1 MLLKPKE
8 AADQVYETIRAK
20 VEELKTHGIQPHM
33 ATILVDGPGYEAAV
47 YR

>member
-1 MLLKPKE
+1 MTLLMKAKE

-33 ATILVDGPGYEAAV
+33 ATILVERNNFV
-47 YR
+47 